1 MKESTLHKEK
11 PLKIL
16 REALECRISQSIDFN
31 AHALILEMLRK
42 EESHSIIVTPWDMSI
57 ECNCVMYALG
67 LLFEPASS
75 PMGRYYANT
84 TFVQNLIETGLIAE
98 NMIPAEGDLVV
109 YYKER
114 RVAHIGIF
122 LHHDRVRSKWGIG
135 HLYEHETWEV
145 PSTYGDEIR
154 RFSPIDPEV
163 AMGALRKFNSV

>member
-1 MKESTLHKEK
+1 MEESTLQIEK

-16 REALECRISQSIDFN
+16 REALESRISQSRDFN

-42 EESHSIIVTPWDMSI
+42 EESHSIKMTPWDLSI

-98 NMIPAEGDLVV
+98 NLVAAEGDLIV

-122 LHHDRVRSKWGIG
+122 LYHDRVKSKWGIG
-135 HLYEHETWEV
+135 HLYEHSTLEV

-154 RFSPIDPEV
+154 LFSPIDPEV
-163 AMGALRKFNSV
+163 AMGALRKFHCA